1 MYRLTLMIALMSSLV
16 ACTNETLENKELQ
29 SLQVSR
35 VKQIDTVF
43 ANEFIADIHS
53 IQKIEI
59 RSKVHGFLES
69 ILIDEGQTVSK
80 GQVLFKISNKA
91 YSQEILL
98 AKATLKSVQ
107 AQIKAAILDVDNLK
121 KLYQRDVISQVELQ
135 KALIQMETIEAQRDE
150 AQVRLQ
156 TAEINNSLTVIKAPF
171 EGVINRIPLKMGSL
185 IDEGTLLTT
194 LSNNKEVYAYFHV
207 SEKDYL
213 SLKAVKANSSRVPL
227 NLILAN
233 NTTHKYVGF
242 LETEDS
248 EFDRSMGNISF
259 RAKFPN
265 PDLLLKHGS
274 TGKVQR
280 VTPLKKAW
288 VIPQAACFE
297 IQDKYY
303 VYKVGPDSI
312 LKAHAIN
319 VKQRLPHLYVVE
331 PNFKAHDW
339 ILLEGIQT
347 VKGGDKIAPLYGAKK
362 AVVAVIHNNKD

>member
-1 MYRLTLMIALMSSLV
+1 MSLLASC
-16 ACTNETLENKELQ
+16 ANETSKKKELQ
-29 SLQVSR
+29 SLSVSP

-69 ILIDEGQTVSK
+69 ILVDEGQSVSK

-91 YSQEILL
+91 YSQEVLL

-107 AQIKAAILDVDNLK
+107 TQIKAVTLEVDNLK
-121 KLYQRDVISQVELQ
+121 KLYQREVISQAELQ
-135 KALIQMETIEAQRDE
+135 KALIQLETIEAQREE
-150 AQVRLQ
+150 AEVRLQ
-156 TAEINNSLTVIKAPF
+156 SAVINNALTVIKAPF

-194 LSNNKEVYAYFHV
+194 LSNNTAVYAYFHV

-213 SLKAVKANSSRVPL
+213 ALKAIDSKAPKVPL

-233 NTTHKYVGF
+233 NTAHKYVGF

-280 VTPLKKAW
+280 LVPLKQAW
-288 VIPQAACFE
+288 VIPQSACFE

-331 PNFKAHDW
+331 PNFKANDR
-339 ILLEGIQT
+339 ILLEGIQS
-347 VKGGDKIAPLYGAKK
+347 VKGGDKIAPLYGSKK
-362 AVVAVIHNNKD
+362 SVSGIINNNKG